1 MRLFMKKFL
10 VIILC
15 SLSLSANAITLDE
28 LTNRAKSGELAAQC
42 TLASK
47 YKDGYGVAQN
57 YGKAVYWYQQGA
69 NQGGISATLN
79 LADMYFM
86 GQGVPKNYKKAL
98 DLILP
103 IASNYNDA
111 FSQSEVALIY
121 AKGGYGVQQDLAK
134 SFQWY
139 LKAAQQTRE
148 NPLKS
153 PNYDTYLN
161 SAKQM
166 VAVLYYKGEGV
177 PRNIAKAKEWAYK
190 ACQENSQSCT
200 LYKKIS
206 QS

>member
-1 MRLFMKKFL
+1 MKKIL
-10 VIILC
+10 CAVIC
-15 SLSLSANAITLDE
+15 SLSLSAHAITLDE
-28 LTNRAKSGELAAQC
+28 LTSRAKSGELGAQC

-47 YKDGYGVAQN
+47 YKDGDGVTQD
-57 YGKAVYWYQQGA
+57 YGKALYWYQQGA

-79 LADMYFM
+79 LANMYFN
-86 GQGVPKNYKKAL
+86 GQGVPTNYKKAL

-121 AKGGYGVQQDLAK
+121 YKGGYGVQKDLTK
-134 SFQWY
+134 SFQWF

-148 NPLKS
+148 NPLNS

-166 VAVLYYKGEGV
+166 VAISYYKGEGV
-177 PRNIAKAKEWAYK
+177 QRNVAQAKAWAYK
-190 ACQENSQSCT
+190 ACQENAESCGLYNKFKT
-200 LYKKIS
+200 L
-206 QS
+206 